1 LIDDGYLKQD
11 TERTIQ
17 LKGCDYAWG
26 YANLGVHFTAGS
38 NVKVAGLG
46 EGVTK
51 IISASSLSSTKI
63 SDLGYDVSSNFEATS
78 SNRCGALKA
87 GSRAN
92 FGPAW
97 DKFFYAPP
105 GNDGPETSTRVTFE
119 DLTVTGFVNEDR
131 ITNIGDGFF
140 RFARVT
146 FDTNLGR
153 LLFYDA
159 YTPSWGEFYHR
170 NKLEFDQVTFVRNT
184 GTFMLLHKQTTMDHW
199 HFKDCVYQENTYCGR
214 GSDGR
219 SGPASTVPN
228 GNLGRII
235 SHSYCTNRCPN
246 TADFCRGVENTCCDS
261 NGYCG
266 TEDGT
271 NQQVFVEGQSFV
283 NQVGSFGPGFIHSS

>member
-1 LIDDGYLKQD
+1 MDERFIAGTGSQPVQVLDPFLNAELNPECGVDLQAHIQPLIDVGIDDGYLKQD

-105 GNDGPETSTRVTFE
+105 GNDGPETTTRVTFE

-131 ITNIGDGFF
+131 IINIGDGFF

-153 LLFYDA
+153 LLFYMA
-159 YTPSWGEFYHR
+159 YTPSWGEFYDR

-228 GNLGRII
+228 KRGLGPD
-235 SHSYCTNRCPN
+235 YFP
-246 TADFCRGVENTCCDS
+246 
-261 NGYCG
+261 
-266 TEDGT
+266 
-271 NQQVFVEGQSFV
+271 FVLHE
-283 NQVGSFGPGFIHSS
+283 